1 MEAGFSVVAVEG
13 LPTDIRLFVCHKS
26 TMILVVALVVMVWTG
41 ALDAGATSHRTHHAM
56 PVLAIEL

>member
-1 MEAGFSVVAVEG
+1 MVAVEG